1 MPSYRD
7 GLLAHQHT
15 LLALVPF
22 HCKNLS
28 CPYKPIYSKAL
39 TQFFNRQE
47 KASLLGFDN
56 YAFLSLDSKMADSP
70 SEVWEMISNLKDK
83 SKTAAQTELVTLQVK
98 INCYFITEWYCHVII
113 IT

>member
-1 MPSYRD
+1 MHFLQ
-7 GLLAHQHT
+7 LLQNAKLELQ
-15 LLALVPF
+15 VSD
-22 HCKNLS
+22 N
-28 CPYKPIYSKAL
+28 YY
-39 TQFFNRQE
+39 FFNRQE